1 MMSGFLHGQ
10 LQKYV
15 SFEIVKRLSLLNVPV
30 TEISLDTFQFSF
42 FYSLIIVKDYLTWTA
57 IQLHPHRYVS
67 IPSLWVEA
75 DKTCSDW
82 WV

>member
-30 TEISLDTFQFSF
+30 TEISLDTF
-42 FYSLIIVKDYLTWTA
+42 
-57 IQLHPHRYVS
+57 
-67 IPSLWVEA
+67 
-75 DKTCSDW
+75 
-82 WV
+82 